1 MNWDLLLRLIATA
14 YMLGSGALNVWLFV
28 RSRDDK
34 RFEQIED
41 NHLSLHEQ
49 MQLAIADR
57 KAGHNDHETRL
68 QLIERHI
75 ATIPTHDDL
84 RKVYDALAL
93 LVSKVERQDE
103 RSAHISDAVR
113 RIENHLLDH

>member
-1 MNWDLLLRLIATA
+1 MNWELTLRLLSVA
-14 YMLGSGALNVWLFV
+14 YMLGSGALNVWLFFKA
-28 RSRDDK
+28 RSDK
-34 RFEQIED
+34 RFEVIED
-41 NHLSLHEQ
+41 NHRALHERV
-49 MQLAIADR
+49 QLAIADR

-68 QLIERHI
+68 QLIEQHM
-75 ATIPTHDDL
+75 ATVPTHEDL

-113 RIENHLLDH
+113 RIENHLLND